1 MDFPQRPG
9 QPLLQP
15 ARVLVQTLTH
25 LLPSD
30 GKIYKPERNPGGDKL
45 YSMLHRICQHVWSH
59 SYDSDFFRWY
69 GYNDDQLGYNNRPCF
84 FLVDHGEA
92 DNEADVPVLA
102 FEWTGEEFKPMP
114 GLLQS
119 PDVQEELKATPFM
132 TPPPSSEPAKPYPVR
147 KMVRS
152 MLRSV
157 ERVPDWHLQYI
168 TGHPED
174 MEWLKR
180 KLRPRFYENLLA
192 QIEARPREKEED
204 AKEASEPV

>member
-9 QPLLQP
+9 QPLLQPAP

-84 FLVDHGEA
+84 FLVDHGET

-102 FEWTGEEFKPMP
+102 FEWTGEELYVL
-114 GLLQS
+114 GLAIL
-119 PDVQEELKATPFM
+119 F
-132 TPPPSSEPAKPYPVR
+132 
-147 KMVRS
+147 
-152 MLRSV
+152 
-157 ERVPDWHLQYI
+157 
-168 TGHPED
+168 
-174 MEWLKR
+174 
-180 KLRPRFYENLLA
+180 KLRAVVDVNIPHIVNPCPAYCSRRMYRRN
-192 QIEARPREKEED
+192 
-204 AKEASEPV
+204 